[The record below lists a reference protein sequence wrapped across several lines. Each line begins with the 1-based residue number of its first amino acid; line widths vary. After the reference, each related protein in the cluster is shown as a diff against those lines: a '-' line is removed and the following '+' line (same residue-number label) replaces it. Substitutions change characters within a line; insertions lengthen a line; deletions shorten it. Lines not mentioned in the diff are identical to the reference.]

1 MTSLSRRTTFPPGW
15 AGEPLE
21 RRIALS
27 RALLAV
33 ERILPRLWPAFG
45 FGGFYIALALTGLFQ
60 IIPWPAQALLL
71 AATVTAIGLS
81 LEDGFR
87 DFQWLIPVTI
97 GALFMADRFIEG
109 FTFGHYM
116 WPIII
121 IGIGLSMMLRPKR
134 KHDCI

>member
-1 MTSLSRRTTFPPGW
+1 MQTTEYTIENNDIKRQRKQRG
-15 AGEPLE
+15 
-21 RRIALS
+21 
-27 RALLAV
+27 
-33 ERILPRLWPAFG
+33 RILGGIVIVAAGAVLFAHKAGVILPEWLFAWPMIIITFG
-45 FGGFYIALALTGLFQ
+45 IYSGARR
-60 IIPWPAQALLL
+60 
-71 AATVTAIGLS
+71 S
-81 LEDGFR
+81 FR